1 VQLPRGRVEGAVIG
15 DRDEGVK
22 LAWVEVH
29 LHSEAQL
36 KDVKKHSLALTAVR
50 A

>member
-15 DRDEGVK
+15 DGHEGVE
-22 LAWVEVH
+22 LARVEVH
-29 LHSEAQL
+29 PTSEAQL
-36 KDVKKHSLALTAVR
+36 KDLKKHSLAFTQRR